1 MTLRKRLFWLFAP
14 LLLFALGFAYLLS
27 QSLILSRFD
36 RQDTAQLTAEAERLR
51 ALLDNSLKRN
61 LDLLLSYAQ
70 WDDSYEFMRGN
81 QPDFTRR
88 NMDPDALR
96 QMNFDFMVFLDLDGK
111 VRAEQWLPPDLPD
124 LLVLGSDRPSSH
136 ASLRRNILAL
146 AERLRQSTSGGPRGQ
161 LVEVQGVPLI
171 LVMSEISNNQ
181 NSLPSVGTLL
191 AGHFIDGERAEHL
204 QTQLNGA
211 LRLLPPSDM
220 LARWRD
226 LPATGQSGLN
236 EIEISPRRVLDDQH
250 QQIALLFSNSL
261 GEPEVMLELT
271 RERSLYREGRQA
283 IIIFLAQAGG
293 VGLAAWLLIYL
304 GLEFGILRRVS
315 RMHGEI
321 AAIGPGSV
329 RQRIGDRGN
338 DELGRLALEIN
349 RMLERLEQ
357 SETRDREI
365 LDAIQDGYFE
375 LGPDGIVRAV
385 NRALCRM
392 LGYPSEALLEH
403 SYETMLEH
411 EDIERARILFGRA
424 LESGENVSFAAPFRR
439 RDGSQG
445 YYEARLS
452 LIHDGQG
459 NFTGYRGILRDISD
473 QVAYQNRLLDM
484 AYRDPL
490 TGLGNRKAF
499 AEQLRQAMEK
509 HHSLALLFLDL
520 DRFKEVND
528 RFGHDVGDD
537 LLRQIAERLRN
548 ALRQPDRVYRLGG
561 DEFTLI
567 LAEIDAEGAQKLA
580 ERLRQALHE
589 PIRIGSLNID
599 FVTPSIGI
607 ALYPQHAEDAE
618 NLLKAADSA
627 MYEAKRERN
636 RACLYQPQPLSSSPQ
651 TG

>member
-14 LLLFALGFAYLLS
+14 LLLLALLFAYALS
-27 QSLILSRFD
+27 QSLILTRFD
-36 RQDTAQLTAEAERLR
+36 LQDANLLEAETQRLEN
-51 ALLDNSLKRN
+51 LLDQNLRRN
-61 LDLLLSYAQ
+61 LDLVQSYSQ
-70 WDDSYEFMRGN
+70 WDESYEFMHG
-81 QPDFTRR
+81 QHPDYLSR
-88 NMDPDALR
+88 NADPDALSE
-96 QMNFDFMVFLDLDGK
+96 MNFDFMLFLDLQGQLY
-111 VRAEQWLPPDLPD
+111 AEQWLPPVLTE
-124 LLVLGSDRPSSH
+124 LFVLGERPSSFEQ
-136 ASLRRNILAL
+136 LRSAILAL
-146 AERLRQSTSGGPRGQ
+146 AGQLVQPQRHDVYGQ

-171 LVMSEISNNQ
+171 LAMGSIHDNQ
-181 NSLPSVGTLL
+181 ATLPSAGTLI
-191 AGHFIDGERAEHL
+191 AGHFLDGERGESL
-204 QTQLNGA
+204 QRQIGGT
-211 LRLLPPSDM
+211 LRLLPVDE
-220 LARWRD
+220 
-226 LPATGQSGLN
+226 QLN
-236 EIEISPRRVLDDQH
+236 DWQPIGSNADYNLNRVDASPRRILGDDQ
-250 QQIALLFSNSL
+250 QQQLLRFRNSL
-261 GEPEVMLELT
+261 DEPEMMFEVT
-271 RERSLYREGRQA
+271 RDRRLYHEGRQA
-283 IIIFLAQAGG
+283 IAIFLSQATA
-293 VGLAAWLLIYL
+293 VGLLALLLIYL
-304 GLEFGILRRVS
+304 GLEFAILRRVS
-315 RMHGEI
+315 RMHREI
-321 AAIGPGSV
+321 AGIGPESS

-424 LESGENVSFAAPFRR
+424 LESGENVSFVAPFRR